1 MGGDIISGVM
11 GGNERQDFIVSI
23 NYKTFLILSVLYI
36 LNQEIMHF
44 NFITKELVF
53 VKLLSIR

>member
-1 MGGDIISGVM
+1 MGGGVISGVM
-11 GGNERQDFIVSI
+11 GGNERHDFIVSI

-36 LNQEIMHF
+36 LVQEIMHF

-53 VKLLSIR
+53 VKLLSMQ